1 MECSNLVQNHLL
13 PFINNL
19 SQIENEINI
28 LWSLIKI
35 PIFEINNQIVINHF
49 LTFGIGSLNCSII
62 CGLVQ
67 IMLTSNT
74 MHFLKPKDRQ
84 ILETKTDSEIE
95 SILSEIAEKGLQIC
109 NKIIEIYQR
118 NVSFST
124 YSNICTLEAFNLIQG
139 LSYMFVVLGVSNISG
154 LHEEDYILKAIS
166 QKLQH
171 GLVYTHINQVNMF
184 HTDMINNK
192 NIILQIKTL
201 LKQLSFIYTQT
212 QTESLTNINHQIGNI
227 NDFSIFENYLFKD
240 RLGFISKNDC
250 IHNMLSI
257 LAVISYKK
265 ACNARCKQ
273 SDDIDPTCSEST
285 TYFNDTYSCSDT
297 ESDESGSLLGILFK
311 ETISESE
318 EPSKNNL
325 LLMENK
331 RKCNTKYL
339 IKDESLDFI
348 NLSIE
353 IYKFLQETTTM
364 TVNIKE
370 INEINQMQ
378 VSLFVHVLKEIDK
391 ENGNIRKP
399 GTESVYIECNNIF
412 THTNKLSQIISEY
425 IHNLLCNSLLNEN
438 MQHKL
443 LLNLNIS
450 PWKSESSWT
459 LNISP
464 RLLKILVQVLSLK
477 PQQEKEAACLSVWHR
492 MIESIINKLCSSQ
505 DDEEF
510 DDINIEHAQILLYLF
525 YSLNLMQKK
534 SILLLTAGAVIRGA
548 GIGRMSSNDQQP
560 SELKVL
566 LLSRLLMFF
575 EYMMK
580 HLYTPQSQLLDQV
593 ELILLQESI
602 DKNSS
607 ASETKLDSLALNNN
621 DNSTS
626 QIIPNYFI
634 KNKRLYTLTK
644 PESFD
649 SDFKLD
655 GLAWNFIL
663 CTPEKL
669 KYQLLLDALVD
680 IFAIS
685 NLCKEITDISIL
697 SVVQYTVSI
706 CLKLLIG
713 LPPSIAHIEE
723 VMQGPSSNI
732 YLLLW
737 TMRCSSPA
745 PQTRYLVVNSL
756 VKQVSLN

>member
-1 MECSNLVQNHLL
+1 MN
-13 PFINNL
+13 
-19 SQIENEINI
+19 
-28 LWSLIKI
+28 
-35 PIFEINNQIVINHF
+35 
-49 LTFGIGSLNCSII
+49 SI
-62 CGLVQ
+62 
-67 IMLTSNT
+67 
-74 MHFLKPKDRQ
+74 D
-84 ILETKTDSEIE
+84 
-95 SILSEIAEKGLQIC
+95 
-109 NKIIEIYQR
+109 
-118 NVSFST
+118 
-124 YSNICTLEAFNLIQG
+124 
-139 LSYMFVVLGVSNISG
+139 
-154 LHEEDYILKAIS
+154 
-166 QKLQH
+166 
-171 GLVYTHINQVNMF
+171 
-184 HTDMINNK
+184 
-192 NIILQIKTL
+192 
-201 LKQLSFIYTQT
+201 
-212 QTESLTNINHQIGNI
+212 
-227 NDFSIFENYLFKD
+227 DFSIFENYQFKD
-240 RLGFISKNDC
+240 RLGFISKNNYL
-250 IHNMLSI
+250 HNMLSI
-257 LAVISYKK
+257 IAVISYKK

-273 SDDIDPTCSEST
+273 PDDIDPTCSEST

-311 ETISESE
+311 ESISKSE
-318 EPSKNNL
+318 EMSKNNI

-339 IKDESLDFI
+339 VKDETLDFI

-353 IYKFLQETTTM
+353 IYKFFQETTTM
-364 TVNIKE
+364 AVKFKE

-378 VSLFVHVLKEIDK
+378 VCLFVHVLKEIDK
-391 ENGNIRKP
+391 GNANLRKAD
-399 GTESVYIECNNIF
+399 TESVYIECNNIF

-450 PWKSESSWT
+450 PWKSESSCWT

-492 MIESIINKLCSSQ
+492 MIESIINKLCSNQ
-505 DDEEF
+505 YEEEF
-510 DDINIEHAQILLYLF
+510 DDINMEHAQILLYLF

-548 GIGRMSSNDQQP
+548 GIGRMNSTEQQP
-560 SELKVL
+560 SEWKVL

-580 HLYTPQSQLLDQV
+580 HLYTPPSKLLEQV
-593 ELILLQESI
+593 ELILLQDSF
-602 DKNSS
+602 DKNSTGN
-607 ASETKLDSLALNNN
+607 ETKLDSLTLNNN
-621 DNSTS
+621 DNLTS
-626 QIIPNYFI
+626 QTIPNYFM
-634 KNKRLYTLTK
+634 KNKSLYTLTN

-680 IFAIS
+680 IFGIS
-685 NLCKEITDISIL
+685 NLCKEITDVSIL

-723 VMQGPSSNI
+723 VMQGPSTNI

-756 VKQVSLN
+756 VKQVRLNKSHIKYVCSH